1 MRIFLIAVAVILA
14 LGACAPPQSSA
25 AGDPPRDQS
34 TSPDGPSVADAKACS
49 DRGGTW
55 RRVCLMGTWSCVM
68 PYSDGGKSCKDK
80 KDCQGQCRYQGEG
93 VLEPGSPVTG
103 VCQRNSDPCGC
114 FAEVRDGKLQP
125 TLCVD

>member
-1 MRIFLIAVAVILA
+1 MRIFLIAIAAFLA
-14 LGACAPPQSSA
+14 LTACAPPPSSA
-25 AGDPPRDQS
+25 QGEPPRDES
-34 TSPDGPSVADAKACS
+34 TGLGGASAADAKACS

-80 KDCQGQCRYQGEG
+80 KDCQGQCRYQGDG
-93 VLEPGSPVTG
+93 VSAPGTPVTG
-103 VCQRNSDPCGC
+103 VCQRDSDPCGC

-125 TLCVD
+125 ALCVD